1 MSYEGIN
8 HKLCANG
15 HYSAADAMTEMYE
28 SRVALCYVCQ
38 AAITHE
44 FAQDQTN
51 GDNEGDLRTLP
62 PNLEPFEITKA
73 RGEKCNLGHFHIIEP
88 ACYRIPGNGLWRVV
102 K

>member
-15 HYSAADAMTEMYE
+15 HYSTADAMTEMYE
-28 SRVALCYVCQ
+28 SRVSVCYVC
-38 AAITHE
+38 AAEIAHE

-51 GDNEGDLRTLP
+51 GEDVGNPRTLP
-62 PNLEPFEITKA
+62 PNLEAFVKA
-73 RGEKCNLGHFHIIEP
+73 KAKGETCNLGHFHVTEP
-88 ACYRIPGNGLWRVV
+88 ERFNVPDDGLWKAV